1 MAVRTITGALVTLVV
16 GIIIG
21 IGATIWLGR
30 ANAPTSGRPPA
41 APVIAGEPA
50 AQRSPAAA
58 AAIVT
63 SEGQVAPAPAPL
75 TVVPDFASLAERLSP
90 VVVNISTSSQGKQT
104 MEAPQFRGPGGPGG
118 PGGGPQWPFGEGDP
132 HDFGEPFE
140 RFFGPSPKQQQ
151 PRAFR
156 QRSLGSGFIIDTEGF
171 ILTNNHVVE
180 NADEIT
186 I

>member
-1 MAVRTITGALVTLVV
+1 MAVRTIRGALVTLVV

-30 ANAPTSGRPPA
+30 ANAPTSARPPA
-41 APVIAGEPA
+41 APVIAGEPT

-58 AAIVT
+58 AAVVT

-104 MEAPQFRGPGGPGG
+104 MELPQFHGPGGG

-132 HDFGEPFE
+132 REFGEPFE
-140 RFFGPSPKQQQ
+140 HFFGPSPKQQPQ
-151 PRAFR
+151 PHAFR
-156 QRSLGSGFIIDTEGF
+156 QRSLGS
-171 ILTNNHVVE
+171 
-180 NADEIT
+180 
-186 I
+186 